1 MRLFPLLI
9 ITIALLLFSCQN
21 KPDTKTYLSGIDSLE
36 IFLEESAS
44 VYESIDTAMI
54 RNQLAVIEEQIE
66 QLKPFDNIDIA
77 KPVTSYRIIKSAYG
91 DFLKVSPAVKIE
103 LSYTRSQLADLRYDF
118 ENNQLSEEIASMYF
132 DQEQQSV
139 RVIKLKMDYYSS
151 LVKSNSA
158 NYLALNTELNKL
170 TDSLE
175 LENEF
180 K

>member
-9 ITIALLLFSCQN
+9 ITIALSLFSCQN
-21 KPDTKTYLSGIDSLE
+21 KPDTKTYLSRIDSL
-36 IFLEESAS
+36 IINLEKSAS
-44 VYESIDTAMI
+44 NYDSIDTAMI

-66 QLKPFDNIDIA
+66 QLKPFDNIDIV
-77 KPVTSYRIIKSAYG
+77 KPVISYKIIKSAYG
-91 DFLKVSPAVKIE
+91 DFLKASPAVKIE
-103 LSYTRSQLADLRYDF
+103 LSYTRSQLADLRYDI
-118 ENNQLSEEIASMYF
+118 ESNQLGEEIASMYF

-151 LVKSNSA
+151 LVKSNEA
-158 NYLALNTELNKL
+158 NYLALNKELNKL

>member
-1 MRLFPLLI
+1 M
-9 ITIALLLFSCQN
+9 CQN
-21 KPDTKTYLSGIDSLE
+21 TFKI
-36 IFLEESAS
+36 
-44 VYESIDTAMI
+44 V
-54 RNQLAVIEEQIE
+54 
-66 QLKPFDNIDIA
+66 
-77 KPVTSYRIIKSAYG
+77 KSAYE
-91 DFLKVSPAVKIE
+91 DFLKASPAVKIE
-103 LSYTRSQLADLRYDF
+103 LSYTRSQLADLRFDI

-158 NYLALNTELNKL
+158 NYLALNTELSKL